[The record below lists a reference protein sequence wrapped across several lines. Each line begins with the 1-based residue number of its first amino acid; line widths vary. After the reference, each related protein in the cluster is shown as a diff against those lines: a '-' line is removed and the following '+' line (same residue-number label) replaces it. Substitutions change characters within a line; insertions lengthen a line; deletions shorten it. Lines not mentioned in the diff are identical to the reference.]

1 MATRALINIPKGAR
15 RGDIIEI
22 KTLLS
27 HPMETGFRTGM
38 DGQLVPR
45 DIIEKFVCTYNGEVV
60 FSADLHPSVTANPFI
75 SFTTVAMESGALVF
89 AWTDNH
95 GKTQVQTARIDV
107 A

>member
-1 MATRALINIPKGAR
+1 MAARALINIPKNAK
-15 RGDIIEI
+15 RGDVVEI

-27 HPMETGFRTGM
+27 HPMETGFRTGTN
-38 DGQLVPR
+38 GQLVPR

-60 FSADLHPSVTANPFI
+60 FSAELHPAISANPFI
-75 SFTTVAMESGALVF
+75 SFTTIATESGALVF

-95 GKTQVQTARIDV
+95 GETQVQTAHIDV

>member
-1 MATRALINIPKGAR
+1 MARPLVNVPARARPGE
-15 RGDIIEI
+15 IIEI
-22 KTLLS
+22 KALIA

-60 FSADLHPSVTANPFI
+60 FSADLHPAITANPFI

-95 GKTQVQTARIDV
+95 GQTQVQTARIDV

>member
-1 MATRALINIPKGAR
+1 
-15 RGDIIEI
+15 
-22 KTLLS
+22 
-27 HPMETGFRTGM
+27 METGFRTGM

-60 FSADLHPSVTANPFI
+60 FSADLHPAITANPFI

-95 GKTQVQTARIDV
+95 GQTQVQTARIDV